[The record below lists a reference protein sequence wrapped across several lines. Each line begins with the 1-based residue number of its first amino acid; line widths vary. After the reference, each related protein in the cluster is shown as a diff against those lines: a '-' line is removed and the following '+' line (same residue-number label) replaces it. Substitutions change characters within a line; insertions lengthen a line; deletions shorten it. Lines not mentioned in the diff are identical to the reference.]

1 MADHLRH
8 SRLFSRYHDLSRV
21 SYSETM
27 TNNFD
32 SLREKLAEQVESIAR
47 DLHAVVVPQGGIPE
61 AARAPAIAEELTLGV
76 ELAENVL
83 QNAQLFLRDLNS

>member
-8 SRLFSRYHDLSRV
+8 SRLFSKYHDISRV

-27 TNNFD
+27 TSNFD
-32 SLREKLAEQVESIAR
+32 SLVEKLTEQVESITR
-47 DLHAVVVPQGGIPE
+47 DLHAVVVPQGGISE

-76 ELAENVL
+76 ELAEDVL
-83 QNAQLFLRDLNS
+83 RNARLFLRDLNS